1 MISLDECKKHAA
13 NGEPCQMMTPSGKWV
28 PFDETQV
35 ITKFRV
41 APRLF
46 DNSGPRIVMYALY
59 RLEEMVERHFR
70 NTSLW
75 IDLPQSGFKEDWT
88 LTAGYHGK
96 LGARDIRV
104 EPSIEDQVRAVLGK
118 PNKEYLD
125 RTDLR
130 LRDIFRT
137 YFRVLKVK
145 STEYE
150 VQCRS
155 LEKAPGDNNWIT
167 IFEVKQ
173 DYFKEH
179 DDFNLTSKDVPLS
192 WCIATHV
199 NYSYI
204 PKEWKDRLG
213 TYQYSATERYLIRQQ
228 RIQSVSKITPCG
240 TEILNNIA
248 LWICNYL
255 TFISHIDMN
264 LKDFSDFI
272 ENNMEKTDE
281 PTHRLF
287 LPKPGRTPNNRSLVI
302 YNQYREFAKYRDA
315 ALGRRQYDESGDL
328 DYRQAHAILL
338 RYFNMKYHGTIYEV
352 REKV

>member
-1 MISLDECKKHAA
+1 MSLDECKKHAA
-13 NGEPCQMMTPSGKWV
+13 NGEPCQMMTPDGRWV
-28 PFDETQV
+28 PFDEHAV

-46 DNSGPRIVMYALY
+46 DNSGPRIVMYALL
-59 RLEEMVERHFR
+59 RLEKMVEHHFR

-104 EPSIEDQVRAVLGK
+104 EPSIEDQVRAILGSPK
-118 PNKEYLD
+118 REYID
-125 RTDLR
+125 RTDVR

-137 YFRVLKVK
+137 YFRVRKVK

-155 LEKAPGDNNWIT
+155 LVKAPDDNNWIT
-167 IFEVKQ
+167 IFRVKQ
-173 DYFKEH
+173 DYFKER
-179 DDFNLTSKDVPLS
+179 DDFNLTSSKDVPLS
-192 WCIATHV
+192 WCISTCAD
-199 NYSYI
+199 YSYI
-204 PKEWKDRLG
+204 PKEWKEMLG
-213 TYQYSATERYLIRQQ
+213 TYQYSITERYRIRQQ

-255 TFISHIDMN
+255 TVISHIDMN
-264 LKDFSDFI
+264 LKDFSDFS
-272 ENNMEKTDE
+272 ENNMEKTDD
-281 PTHRLF
+281 PTHRLS
-287 LPKPGRTPNNRSLVI
+287 KPGWAPNNRSLAI
-302 YNQYREFAKYRDA
+302 YYQYSEFAKYRDA
-315 ALGRRQYDESGDL
+315 VLGRHQYDENGFW
-328 DYRQAHAILL
+328 DYHQAHAILL

-352 REKV
+352 REKQ

>member
-1 MISLDECKKHAA
+1 MMSLDECKKHAA
-13 NGEPCQMMTPSGKWV
+13 NGEPCQMMTPDGKWV
-28 PFDETQV
+28 PFNETQV

-46 DNSGPRIVMYALY
+46 ENSGPRIVMYALL
-59 RLEEMVERHFR
+59 RLEKMVERHFR
-70 NTSLW
+70 NTYLW

-118 PNKEYLD
+118 PKTEYID

-137 YFRVLKVK
+137 YFRVCKVK

-155 LEKAPGDNNWIT
+155 LTKAPDDKNWIT
-167 IFEVKQ
+167 IFRVKQ
-173 DYFKEH
+173 EYFKEH
-179 DDFNLTSKDVPLS
+179 DDFNLASKDFPLS
-192 WCIATHV
+192 WCIETCAD
-199 NYSYI
+199 YSYI
-204 PKEWKDRLG
+204 PKEWKEMLG
-213 TYQYSATERYLIRQQ
+213 TYQYSTTERYRIRQQ
-228 RIQSVSKITPCG
+228 RIRSVSKITPCG

-272 ENNMEKTDE
+272 ENNMEKTDS
-281 PTHRLF
+281 PTHRLAT
-287 LPKPGRTPNNRSLVI
+287 PGWTPNNRSLVI
-302 YNQYREFAKYRDA
+302 YYQYSEFAKYRDA
-315 ALGRRQYDESGDL
+315 ALGRRQYDENGYL

-352 REKV
+352 REKQ

>member
-1 MISLDECKKHAA
+1 MMSLDECKKHAA
-13 NGEPCQMMTPSGKWV
+13 NGEPCQMMTPDGKWV
-28 PFDETQV
+28 PFNETQV

-46 DNSGPRIVMYALY
+46 DNSGPRIVMYALL
-59 RLEEMVERHFR
+59 RLEKMVERHFR

-118 PNKEYLD
+118 PKPEYLD

-137 YFRVLKVK
+137 YFRVRKVK

-155 LEKAPGDNNWIT
+155 LTKAPDDKNWIT
-167 IFEVKQ
+167 IFRVKQ
-173 DYFKEH
+173 EYFKEH
-179 DDFNLTSKDVPLS
+179 DDFNITSKDFPLS
-192 WCIATHV
+192 WCIETCAD
-199 NYSYI
+199 YSYI
-204 PKEWKDRLG
+204 PKDWKERLG
-213 TYQYSATERYLIRQQ
+213 TYQYSTTERYRIRQQ
-228 RIQSVSKITPCG
+228 RIRSVSKITPCG

-264 LKDFSDFI
+264 MQYFSDFI
-272 ENNMEKTDE
+272 ENNMEKTDN
-281 PTHRLF
+281 PTHRVAT
-287 LPKPGRTPNNRSLVI
+287 PGWTPNNRSLVI
-302 YNQYREFAKYRDA
+302 YYQYSEFAKYRDA
-315 ALGRRQYDESGDL
+315 SLGRRQYDENGYL

-352 REKV
+352 RENG

>member
-1 MISLDECKKHAA
+1 MSLDECKKHAA
-13 NGEPCQMMTPSGKWV
+13 NGEPCQMMTPDGKWI

-46 DNSGPRIVMYALY
+46 ENSGPRIVMYALF
-59 RLEEMVERHFR
+59 RIGEMVERHFR

-96 LGARDIRV
+96 LGARDIRT
-104 EPSIEDQVRAVLGK
+104 EPSIEDQVRAILGNPK
-118 PNKEYLD
+118 KEYID

-137 YFRVLKVK
+137 YFRVCKVK
-145 STEYE
+145 STEYK

-155 LEKAPGDNNWIT
+155 LTQAPGDNNWIT
-167 IFEVKQ
+167 IFMVKR

-179 DDFNLTSKDVPLS
+179 DDFNLTSKDGHLS
-192 WCIATHV
+192 WCIETCAD
-199 NYSYI
+199 YLYI
-204 PKEWKDRLG
+204 PKEWKKRLG
-213 TYQYSATERYLIRQQ
+213 TYQYSTTERYRIRQQ
-228 RIQSVSKITPCG
+228 RIRSVSKITPCG

-272 ENNMEKTDE
+272 ENNMEKTDNS
-281 PTHRLF
+281 THRLST
-287 LPKPGRTPNNRSLVI
+287 PGWTPNNRSIVI
-302 YNQYREFAKYRDA
+302 YHQYREFAKYRDA
-315 ALGRRQYDESGDL
+315 VLGRRKYDENGFL
-328 DYRQAHAILL
+328 DDRQTRAILL
-338 RYFNMKYHGTIYEV
+338 RYFNMKYNGTIYEV
-352 REKV
+352 TTKD

>member
-1 MISLDECKKHAA
+1 MMSLDECKKHAA
-13 NGEPCQMMTPSGKWV
+13 NGEPCQMMTPDGKWV
-28 PFDETQV
+28 PFNETQV

-46 DNSGPRIVMYALY
+46 DNSGPRIVMYALL
-59 RLEEMVERHFR
+59 RLEKMVERHFR
-70 NTSLW
+70 NTFLW

-118 PNKEYLD
+118 PKTEYLD

-137 YFRVLKVK
+137 YFRVRKVK

-155 LEKAPGDNNWIT
+155 LTKAPCDNNWTT
-167 IFEVKQ
+167 IFRVKQ
-173 DYFKEH
+173 EHFKEH
-179 DDFNLTSKDVPLS
+179 DDFNLASKDAPLS
-192 WCIATHV
+192 WCIETCAD
-199 NYSYI
+199 YSYI
-204 PKEWKDRLG
+204 PKEWKERLG
-213 TYQYSATERYLIRQQ
+213 TYQYSTTERYRIRQQ
-228 RIQSVSKITPCG
+228 RIRSVSKITPCG

-248 LWICNYL
+248 LWVCNYL

-264 LKDFSDFI
+264 MKDFSDFI
-272 ENNMEKTDE
+272 ENNMEKTDS
-281 PTHRLF
+281 PTHRLVT
-287 LPKPGRTPNNRSLVI
+287 PGWTPNNRSLVI
-302 YNQYREFAKYRDA
+302 YYQYSEFAKYRDA
-315 ALGRRQYDESGDL
+315 ALGRRQYDENGYL
-328 DYRQAHAILL
+328 DYRHAHAILL

-352 REKV
+352 REKQ

>member
-1 MISLDECKKHAA
+1 MMSLDECKKHAA
-13 NGEPCQMMTPSGKWV
+13 NGEPCQMMTPDGKWV
-28 PFDETQV
+28 PFNETQV

-46 DNSGPRIVMYALY
+46 ENSGPRIVMYALLS
-59 RLEEMVERHFR
+59 LEKMVERHFR

-118 PNKEYLD
+118 PKTEYLD

-137 YFRVLKVK
+137 YFRVRKVK
-145 STEYE
+145 PTVYE

-155 LEKAPGDNNWIT
+155 LTKAPDDNNWIT
-167 IFEVKQ
+167 IFRVKQ
-173 DYFKEH
+173 EHFKEH
-179 DDFNLTSKDVPLS
+179 DDFNLASKDAPLS
-192 WCIATHV
+192 WCIETCAD
-199 NYSYI
+199 YSYI
-204 PKEWKDRLG
+204 PKEWKERLV
-213 TYQYSATERYLIRQQ
+213 TYQYSTTERYRIRQQ
-228 RIQSVSKITPCG
+228 RIKSVSKITPCG

-272 ENNMEKTDE
+272 ENNMEKTDS
-281 PTHRLF
+281 PTHRLAT
-287 LPKPGRTPNNRSLVI
+287 PGWTTNNRSLVI
-302 YNQYREFAKYRDA
+302 YYQYSEFAKYRDA
-315 ALGRRQYDESGDL
+315 ALGRRQYDENGYL

-352 REKV
+352 REKQ

>member
-1 MISLDECKKHAA
+1 MMSLDECKTHAA
-13 NGEPCQMMTPSGKWV
+13 NGEPCQMMTPDGKWV

-46 DNSGPRIVMYALY
+46 DNSAPRIVMYALY

-70 NTSLW
+70 NSSLW
-75 IDLPQSGFKEDWT
+75 IDLPAVGFKEDWT

-96 LGARDIRV
+96 LGARDISV
-104 EPSIEDQVRAVLGK
+104 EPSIEDQVRYILGK
-118 PNKEYLD
+118 PKKEYLD

-137 YFRVLKVK
+137 YFRVRKVK

-155 LEKAPGDNNWIT
+155 LTKAPGDNNWIT
-167 IFEVKQ
+167 IFKVKQ

-192 WCIATHV
+192 WCIATCV
-199 NYSYI
+199 DYSYI
-204 PKEWKDRLG
+204 PKKWKERLG
-213 TYQYSATERYLIRQQ
+213 KYQYSTTERYRIRQQ

-272 ENNMEKTDE
+272 ENNMEKTDN
-281 PTHRLF
+281 PTHRLS
-287 LPKPGRTPNNRSLVI
+287 KPEWVPNNRSLAI
-302 YNQYREFAKYRDA
+302 YYQYSEFAKYRDA
-315 ALGRRQYDESGDL
+315 ALGRCQYDENGFL
-328 DYRQAHAILL
+328 DYRQTHAILL

-352 REKV
+352 REKQ

>member
-1 MISLDECKKHAA
+1 MSLDECKKHAA
-13 NGEPCQMMTPSGKWV
+13 NGEPCQMMTPDGKWV
-28 PFDETQV
+28 PFNETQV

-46 DNSGPRIVMYALY
+46 ENSGPRIVMYALLS
-59 RLEEMVERHFR
+59 LEKMVERHFR
-70 NTSLW
+70 NTFLW

-118 PNKEYLD
+118 PKTEYLD

-137 YFRVLKVK
+137 YFRVRKVK
-145 STEYE
+145 PTVYE

-155 LEKAPGDNNWIT
+155 LTTAPDDNNWIT
-167 IFEVKQ
+167 IFRVKQ
-173 DYFKEH
+173 EHFKEH
-179 DDFNLTSKDVPLS
+179 DDFNLASKDAPLS
-192 WCIATHV
+192 WCIETCAD
-199 NYSYI
+199 YSYI
-204 PKEWKDRLG
+204 PKEWKERLG
-213 TYQYSATERYLIRQQ
+213 TYQYSTTERYRIKQQ
-228 RIQSVSKITPCG
+228 RIKSVSKITPCG

-272 ENNMEKTDE
+272 ENNMEKTDS
-281 PTHRLF
+281 PTHRLAT
-287 LPKPGRTPNNRSLVI
+287 PGWTPNNRSIVS
-302 YNQYREFAKYRDA
+302 YYQYSEFAKYRDA
-315 ALGRRQYDESGDL
+315 ALGRRQYDENGYL

-352 REKV
+352 REKQ

>member
-1 MISLDECKKHAA
+1 MMSLDECKKHAA
-13 NGEPCQMMTPSGKWV
+13 NGEPCQMMTPDGKWI

-46 DNSGPRIVMYALY
+46 ENSGPRIVMYALF

-88 LTAGYHGK
+88 LTAGYHGN
-96 LGARDIRV
+96 LGARDIGT
-104 EPSIEDQVRAVLGK
+104 EPGIEDQVRAILGDPK
-118 PNKEYLD
+118 REYLD

-150 VQCRS
+150 VQCRV
-155 LEKAPGDNNWIT
+155 LTKAPGDNNWIT
-167 IFEVKQ
+167 IFGVKQ
-173 DYFKEH
+173 EYFKEH
-179 DDFNLTSKDVPLS
+179 DDFSLTSKDVPLS
-192 WCIATHV
+192 WCIETCAD
-199 NYSYI
+199 YSYI
-204 PKEWKDRLG
+204 PKEWKERLG
-213 TYQYSATERYLIRQQ
+213 TYQYSTTERYRIRQQ

-255 TFISHIDMN
+255 TLISHIDMN
-264 LKDFSDFI
+264 LKNFSDFI
-272 ENNMEKTDE
+272 ENNMEKTDK
-281 PTHRLF
+281 PTHRLST
-287 LPKPGRTPNNRSLVI
+287 PGWTPNNRSIAI
-302 YNQYREFAKYRDA
+302 YHQYREFAKYRDA
-315 ALGRRQYDESGDL
+315 ALGRRKYDENGFL
-328 DYRQAHAILL
+328 DDRQTRAILL

-352 REKV
+352 RTDG